1 MSPPPTQPAPPPG
14 RSTNPFDDDDDS
26 DYDDETI
33 SRMLDN
39 MDIDADF
46 NCWTSFR
53 ASMSI
58 KSPKNSIASAAPS
71 STFDVI
77 GEREEAEEPLTQS
90 ERAYIDKWSRRV
102 DREEVYSRTYR
113 PVPREERE
121 LKDLA
126 AFLGVTSGGS
136 AAKQSG
142 GAGGLFD
149 KMNMGNA
156 VSVRLP
162 TLYFV
167 YGLRHPAFLIIVSIS
182 LLKMYAYTLQKL
194 ERAGRGTAERSAV
207 LKLLFPLPD
216 EEKSVLLKR
225 GPVLMQRRGQV
236 DYEERELILLSR
248 GLIIATPLSAN
259 EVADAVGA
267 DKSSPPNQQKVKSGV
282 EKMPSGLTKIPS
294 GLVHGLARIPSG
306 LGKKVIHRHFESA
319 TMLTSLGVEDLTTR
333 ETNSFALF
341 VDKDSPS
348 PSAAIRFVF
357 TCAKRPE
364 KEAWVTALEKAMD
377 HTKISSDN
385 AGCDR
390 ATCRATVDNAFG
402 GMAANTMSRNMAA
415 LQERGDRLEKLDHRT
430 VDLERNAAGYRET
443 ARQLKEKAKKQ
454 TVFGL

>member
-1 MSPPPTQPAPPPG
+1 MAWLI
-14 RSTNPFDDDDDS
+14 F
-26 DYDDETI
+26 I
-33 SRMLDN
+33 S
-39 MDIDADF
+39 
-46 NCWTSFR
+46 
-53 ASMSI
+53 
-58 KSPKNSIASAAPS
+58 S
-71 STFDVI
+71 SSNL
-77 GEREEAEEPLTQS
+77 AEL
-90 ERAYIDKWSRRV
+90 
-102 DREEVYSRTYR
+102 
-113 PVPREERE
+113 
-121 LKDLA
+121 L
-126 AFLGVTSGGS
+126 
-136 AAKQSG
+136 
-142 GAGGLFD
+142 
-149 KMNMGNA
+149 
-156 VSVRLP
+156 
-162 TLYFV
+162 
-167 YGLRHPAFLIIVSIS
+167 
-182 LLKMYAYTLQKL
+182 LLKMYAHTLQKL
-194 ERAGRGTAERSAV
+194 ERAGRDTAERSAV
-207 LKLLFPLPD
+207 LKLLFPLLD

-225 GPVLMQRRGQV
+225 GPVLMQRRGQT

-282 EKMPSGLTKIPS
+282 EKMPSGLIKIPS

-341 VDKDSPS
+341 LDKDSPS
-348 PSAAIRFVF
+348 PTAASRFVF

-390 ATCRATVDNAFG
+390 ATCRATVDNALG

-430 VDLERNAAGYRET
+430 ADLERNAAGYRET

>member
-14 RSTNPFDDDDDS
+14 RCTNPFDDDDDS

-225 GPVLMQRRGQV
+225 GPVLMQRRRQV

-248 GLIIATPLSAN
+248 GLIIATPLSAD

-267 DKSSPPNQQKVKSGV
+267 DKSSPPNQQKVKS
-282 EKMPSGLTKIPS
+282 
-294 GLVHGLARIPSG
+294 
-306 LGKKVIHRHFESA
+306 
-319 TMLTSLGVEDLTTR
+319 DLTTR

-348 PSAAIRFVF
+348 PSAASRFVF

-364 KEAWVTALEKAMD
+364 KEAWVTALEKALD

-430 VDLERNAAGYRET
+430 ADLERNAAGYRET